1 MREPH
6 TWKFNP
12 SNFFWEFEDD
22 YSILAYGS
30 SISDV
35 KEYTF
40 SLSCPPGTVLWW
52 TMNQLIK
59 FNIVRLWHSVP
70 GEQATGPYAQPG
82 RSSKDPP
89 CLCSPPQFIFH
100 AERVGKILI

>member
-59 FNIVRLWHSVP
+59 FNIVRLWHGVP
-70 GEQATGPYAQPG
+70 GEKATGPYAQTGSQPG
-82 RSSKDPP
+82 
-89 CLCSPPQFIFH
+89 H
-100 AERVGKILI
+100 